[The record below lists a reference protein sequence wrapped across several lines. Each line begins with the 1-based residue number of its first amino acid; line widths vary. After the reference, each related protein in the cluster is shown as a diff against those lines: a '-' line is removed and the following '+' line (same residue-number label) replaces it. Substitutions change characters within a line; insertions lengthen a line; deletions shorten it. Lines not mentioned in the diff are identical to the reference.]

1 MKTFRIIKRSGTY
14 AELLEAYGVANL
26 LQKIFDALNEPEV
39 DIMLSDHGCYY
50 EVNITE
56 DATEQDL
63 SSLPFFHPLIF
74 IKKAEADSIPKG
86 IGVYIDY
93 PKQKLNHGLLKE
105 EEGKIYSNTKLS
117 QEEKRNRLECV
128 RSKYPIVSEYDVY
141 SQIADKNN
149 YVGFKKL
156 YDNFNDASFLCLIKS
171 ILNYYSCDDNLFD
184 IEEDSLVST
193 DTVTAVQLYNPSLGQ
208 GVNKTKTNG
217 INRMNKTSSWIS
229 ETMKTSGAISD
240 MICQLI
246 KVGSN
251 SYDLKIFVP
260 EYKKVNSGYK
270 STLSSEFKKRL
281 KGNTPIKFD
290 VLSVL
295 SLTQILL
302 ENNEF
307 SGRRR
312 KVRDII
318 NGLHSVYQKDMGQ
331 NKAVMNI
338 GFLQLPE
345 FINIGSKEENQL
357 WIDVLKEHSAIIY
370 SLDEEKGAYCG
381 LLKYR
386 DFISDADLYKFF
398 DFVYWYSNYVM
409 SMLSKGQWVELFNC
423 ESLNIIFNNMSNKSN
438 NLTEIINNI
447 GFQAIAKA
455 IRNST
460 VTLQYIP
467 KNKRE
472 FDIKYGVAQKLQ
484 IKSKS
489 KEELAE
495 FVGNFV
501 ASYNAETARNAEKS
515 STKADETK
523 VMRGNVRINELQ
535 EFYLLLDAYPSSL
548 IGALLASYGFAKETK
563 SDVTKDDKSEE

>member
-1 MKTFRIIKRSGTY
+1 MKTFRIIKKSGTY

-26 LQKIFDALNEPEV
+26 LQKIFDALNETEL
-39 DIMLSDHGCYY
+39 DITLSDYGCYY
-50 EVNITE
+50 EVNTSEDITE
-56 DATEQDL
+56 CSL
-63 SSLPFFHPLIF
+63 SSLPFFYPF
-74 IKKAEADSIPKG
+74 IYIKSKETDTAPKG
-86 IGVYIDY
+86 VGIFFDY
-93 PKQKLNHGLLKE
+93 PKQQQIKKDIKKINNDQNLNQKE
-105 EEGKIYSNTKLS
+105 KQNRIQKMLS
-117 QEEKRNRLECV
+117 KN
-128 RSKYPIVSEYDVY
+128 PIDINYDVY

-156 YDNFNDASFLCLIKS
+156 YDNFNEASFLCLIKS

-229 ETMKTSGAISD
+229 ETMKTSGGISD

-270 STLSSEFKKRL
+270 STLSTEFKKRL

-370 SLDEEKGAYCG
+370 SLDEDKGAYCG
-381 LLKYR
+381 LMKYR
-386 DFISDADLYKFF
+386 DFISDADLNKFF
-398 DFVYWYSNYVM
+398 DFVYWYSNYAM
-409 SMLSKGQWVELFNC
+409 SMLSKGQWVELFKQ
-423 ESLNIIFNNMSNKSN
+423 ESLNKIFNNMSNKSN
-438 NLTEIINNI
+438 NLTEIINNV

-455 IRNST
+455 IRKST
-460 VTLQYIP
+460 VTLQYTP
-467 KNKRE
+467 KNARK
-472 FDIKYGVAQKLQ
+472 FDVKYGVAQKLQ

-489 KEELAE
+489 KEDLAE
-495 FVGNFV
+495 FIGDFI
-501 ASYNAETARNAEKS
+501 ASYNAETARNVEKVS
-515 STKADETK
+515 SPE
-523 VMRGNVRINELQ
+523 RPNVRINELQ
-535 EFYLLLDAYPSSL
+535 DFYLLLDTYPSSL
-548 IGALLASYGFAKETK
+548 IGALLASYGFALEA
-563 SDVTKDDKSEE
+563 KSE